1 MTYGRA
7 MTAGAPWRHILRFAF
22 PVLAGSLL
30 QHLYSLVDQIIVG
43 NFAGQDELAA
53 IGTTVTFT
61 LFFLAL
67 AIGFSAGSGVLVS
80 QFYGAQDDANVRSA
94 SSVGVLLLLGFGAV
108 STGVGILVA
117 RPAFDYFVDAPDEIL
132 DLTVKYFTV
141 YMYGL
146 IFQFGFNIFAAN
158 LRAVGDSASTLYFL
172 VVSSIVNIVLD
183 LLFVGQFRWG
193 VVGAAAATDVAQAV
207 SCAVAYVY
215 MIRRYPIFH
224 IRLREYRWDWRVA
237 QRIVELGFPIAL
249 HMVVIAVGTTVIQRA
264 VNGYGKI
271 MTASFAVGRQLELFL
286 NFPSHA
292 LQTTLATFTGQNV
305 GAKRLDRVK
314 LGGRQTTVISIT
326 FTVFISIFLWIFA
339 PQIVNF
345 FGLDAEAGSYCT
357 RHVRAITVIN
367 IVLCSYLPLF
377 GLFQGTGHGA
387 IPAFVATVALTLR
400 CLSMYLF
407 GHGPFLGYTIVW
419 WNGIFGF
426 GVGCFISWSY
436 YLSGRWRRGL
446 DADAGP
452 QETE

>member
-1 MTYGRA
+1 

-43 NFAGQDELAA
+43 NFAGQDALAA

-345 FGLDAEAGSYCT
+345 FGLDAEAGGYCT

-407 GHGPFLGYTIVW
+407 GHGSFLGYTIVW

-426 GVGCFISWSY
+426 GIGFLITWTF
-436 YLSGRWRRGL
+436 YLSGKWQKNAASRL
-446 DADAGP
+446 TTATP
-452 QETE
+452 

>member
-1 MTYGRA
+1 

-108 STGVGILVA
+108 STAVGILVA

-183 LLFVGQFRWG
+183 LLFVGRFRWG
-193 VVGAAAATDVAQAV
+193 VVGAAAATSVAQAV

-224 IRLREYRWDWRVA
+224 IRVSDYRWDWRVA
-237 QRIVELGFPIAL
+237 KRIVELGFPIAL

-345 FGLDAEAGSYCT
+345 FGLDAEAGGYCT

-407 GHGPFLGYTIVW
+407 GHGSFLGYTIVW

-446 DADAGP
+446 DVDAGP

>member
-1 MTYGRA
+1 

-43 NFAGQDELAA
+43 NFAGQDALAA

-108 STGVGILVA
+108 STAVGILVA

-345 FGLDAEAGSYCT
+345 FGLVAGPGGYCA

-367 IVLCSYLPLF
+367 IVLCSYLPLC
-377 GLFQGTGHGA
+377 GRFQGTGHGA

-446 DADAGP
+446 GADAGP

>member
-1 MTYGRA
+1 

-43 NFAGQDELAA
+43 NFAGQDALAA

-345 FGLDAEAGSYCT
+345 FGLDAEAGGYCT

-446 DADAGP
+446 GADAGP

>member
-1 MTYGRA
+1 

-43 NFAGQDELAA
+43 NFAGQDALAA

-146 IFQFGFNIFAAN
+146 IFQFGFNIFAAH

-345 FGLDAEAGSYCT
+345 FGLDAEAGGYCT

-446 DADAGP
+446 GADAGP

>member
-1 MTYGRA
+1 

-108 STGVGILVA
+108 STAVGILVA

-183 LLFVGQFRWG
+183 LLFVGRFRWG

-224 IRLREYRWDWRVA
+224 IRVSDYRWDWRVA
-237 QRIVELGFPIAL
+237 KRIVELGFPIAL

-314 LGGRQTTVISIT
+314 LGGRQTTVISIA
-326 FTVFISIFLWIFA
+326 FTVFISIFLWIIA

-345 FGLDAEAGSYCT
+345 FGLDAEAGGYCT
-357 RHVRAITVIN
+357 RHVRAVTVIN

-407 GHGPFLGYTIVW
+407 GHGSFLGYTIVW

-436 YLSGRWRRGL
+436 YLSGRWRRGVS
-446 DADAGP
+446 ADAGP

>member
-1 MTYGRA
+1 

-43 NFAGQDELAA
+43 NFAGQDALAA

-108 STGVGILVA
+108 STAVGILVA

-345 FGLDAEAGSYCT
+345 FGLDAEAGGYCT

-407 GHGPFLGYTIVW
+407 GHGSFLGYTIVW

-446 DADAGP
+446 GSDAGP

>member
-1 MTYGRA
+1 

-108 STGVGILVA
+108 STAVGILVA

-183 LLFVGQFRWG
+183 LLFVGRFRWG

-224 IRLREYRWDWRVA
+224 IRVSDYRWDWRVA
-237 QRIVELGFPIAL
+237 KRIVELGFPIAL

-345 FGLDAEAGSYCT
+345 FGLDAEAGGYCT
-357 RHVRAITVIN
+357 RHVRAVTVIN

-407 GHGPFLGYTIVW
+407 GHGSFLGYTIVW

-446 DADAGP
+446 DVDAGP

>member
-43 NFAGQDELAA
+43 NFAGQDALAA

-345 FGLDAEAGSYCT
+345 FGLDAEAGGYCT

-377 GLFQGTGHGA
+377 GLFQGMRKRQR
-387 IPAFVATVALTLR
+387 TLIIR
-400 CLSMYLF
+400 
-407 GHGPFLGYTIVW
+407 T
-419 WNGIFGF
+419 
-426 GVGCFISWSY
+426 
-436 YLSGRWRRGL
+436 
-446 DADAGP
+446 
-452 QETE
+452 